1 MMSDYALFSMP
12 PLMLLNASLGDH
24 INLNSQLM
32 KKEYAAMQYR
42 AFIPFP
48 IQAIPENLSVRIEWL
63 CRRYYQA
70 QTVEAGLPPAA
81 REKKW
86 RRFWRTIT
94 PIERSIVYW
103 LCLAENYESSPVAE
117 NAWRYEPPATSEI
130 FALAKLKHDIVRHY
144 LPADDLKMLITVYQ
158 ASNYGLLTDE
168 LINIGLLPEKA
179 IVDIAERFVNADSL
193 DGEFQYELDAVNA
206 SDYQIIEQQLF
217 LNDVCSEIWTRS
229 IKAIIDVSMQQRIR
243 AAIDGEYL
251 TFPPENV
258 YFSLATSE
266 VTFDFPKLE
275 LTPSSPSDKSA
286 RNIH

>member
-1 MMSDYALFSMP
+1 MKP
-12 PLMLLNASLGDH
+12 QNAGL
-24 INLNSQLM
+24 QF
-32 KKEYAAMQYR
+32 R
-42 AFIPFP
+42 AFLPFST
-48 IQAIPENLSVRIEWL
+48 QNIPESLSIRIEWL
-63 CRRYYQA
+63 CRHYYQA
-70 QTVEAGLPPAA
+70 KVIEDGLPPTA

-94 PIERSIVYW
+94 PIERSIAYW
-103 LCLAENYESSPVAE
+103 LCLAEKYASSPTAE
-117 NAWRYEPPATSEI
+117 NAWRYEPPTTSEI

-144 LPADDLKMLITVYQ
+144 LPADDLKKLIEVYQ
-158 ASNYGLLTDE
+158 ASNYGLLTDD
-168 LINIGLLPEKA
+168 LIDIGLLPQKA
-179 IVDIAERFVNADSL
+179 IVYIAERFVNADSL

-243 AAIDGEYL
+243 AAIDGAYL

-275 LTPSSPSDKSA
+275 ITPSYPSNKSA